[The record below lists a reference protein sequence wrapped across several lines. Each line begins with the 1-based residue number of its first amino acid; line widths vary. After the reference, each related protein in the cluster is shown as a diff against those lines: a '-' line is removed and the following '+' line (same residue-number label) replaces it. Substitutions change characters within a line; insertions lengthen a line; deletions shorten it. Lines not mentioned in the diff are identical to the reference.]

1 MDSGQ
6 PPYHLPVL
14 REEVIAGLAIRP
26 DGIYVD
32 ATFGGGGHSRAI
44 LEKLEKG
51 RLIVFDQDESA
62 WQNRI
67 ADERVVFV
75 PQNFRHLLRFL
86 KLHKAPAIDG
96 LLADLGVSSYQ
107 FDTAERGFS
116 TRFEGNLDMRM
127 DRRNEL
133 TAAHILQSYP
143 EARLHKLFEQYG
155 EVSNARTLAGTIVQ
169 VRKSYPM
176 NTIETFRAAIQPIIK
191 GNPNRYL
198 AQVFQALRMEVN
210 DELNALKELLE
221 QAKEA
226 LGPGGRLA
234 MITFHSIEDRIV
246 KNFMKTGY
254 PEPPDI
260 PSLTY
265 ETPVKPFRL
274 ITKKPL
280 TAGREELR
288 QNPRAR
294 SAKLRVAEKI

>member
-1 MDSGQ
+1 
-6 PPYHLPVL
+6 YHLPVL

-86 KLHKAPAIDG
+86 KLHQAPVIDG

-133 TAAHILQSYP
+133 TAARVLQSYP
-143 EARLHKLFEQYG
+143 ETRLHKLFEQYG

-169 VRKSYPM
+169 VRKLYPM

-226 LGPGGRLA
+226 LRPGGRLA
-234 MITFHSIEDRIV
+234 VITFHSIEDRIV

-254 PEPPDI
+254 AEPYDI

-265 ETPVKPFRL
+265 ETPAKPFRQ

-280 TAGREELR
+280 TAGPEELR

-294 SAKLRVAEKI
+294 SAKLRVAEKV